1 MTQSATTD
9 QHGDRPRERVIDLS
23 IEVAGSPE
31 EVWDAIATGPGIT
44 SWYVPTTVDEHT
56 GGATTS
62 RFGEGP
68 EMLIPG
74 RVTAWEPPHRV
85 VFEGADE
92 TAPGLAFEWL
102 VEARDQG
109 TCVVRLVNSGFVEGT
124 PWYDDYDGMTE
135 GWQLF
140 LFNLQLHRAHFPGR
154 TGIPMLPMGAWP
166 DSGQQAWTR
175 LAEALGLP
183 AVPQPGERI
192 AVAEGDTPALAG
204 TVVRYDPGRLA
215 LLLDE
220 PAAGTAFI
228 ACESMGEG
236 CGVSVWQYLYGDDA
250 AALVE
255 RDEPRWT
262 AWLQAQAAPA

>member
-1 MTQSATTD
+1 MTDPTAEAQ
-9 QHGDRPRERVIDLS
+9 PRERVIDLS
-23 IEVAGSPE
+23 IEVAGTQE
-31 EVWDAIATGPGIT
+31 EVWEAIATGPGIT
-44 SWYVPTTVDEHT
+44 SWYVPSTVEEHE

-102 VEARDQG
+102 VEARG
-109 TCVVRLVNSGFVEGT
+109 ESSCVVRLVNSGFVEGS
-124 PWYDDYDGMTE
+124 PWDDQYDGMVE

-154 TGIPMLPMGAWP
+154 TATAMLPMGVWPLSEEAAW
-166 DSGQQAWTR
+166 AR
-175 LAEALGLP
+175 LSEALGLP
-183 AVPQPGERI
+183 SSLEPGARVT
-192 AVAEGDTPALAG
+192 VAEGETPALAG
-204 TVVRYDPGRLA
+204 TVVRFAPGRLA

-220 PAAGTAFI
+220 PAAGTAFL
-228 ACESMGEG
+228 ACEAMGEQ
-236 CGVSVWQYLYGDDA
+236 CGVSVWQYLYGDA
-250 AALVE
+250 AADIVA
-255 RDEPRWT
+255 RDQPRWT
-262 AWLQAQAAPA
+262 SWLLAAAPAT